1 MFMFIFLGFVYAQ
14 EDENIDDIVDVEG
27 EEGSIITDEE
37 TEEDTNN
44 ASADADTTIL
54 FTKPVHNTLSTLGMF
69 IEFFDIEIK
78 KYIFYNT
85 NIYCVNLTELPAG
98 NIVEFLVGF
107 TNKGESDFVL
117 ESLDASFRYAMD
129 FNFYIQNFS
138 TFTFNKIVKPK
149 HEATLAY
156 SFIPSE
162 SFAGRPFGLNVN
174 LNYKDTVRMIYR
186 EYYIR

>member
-1 MFMFIFLGFVYAQ
+1 MILKFI
-14 EDENIDDIVDVEG
+14 
-27 EEGSIITDEE
+27 
-37 TEEDTNN
+37 
-44 ASADADTTIL
+44 
-54 FTKPVHNTLSTLGMF
+54 
-69 IEFFDIEIK
+69 
-78 KYIFYNT
+78 
-85 NIYCVNLTELPAG
+85 VNLTELPAG

-107 TNKGESDFVL
+107 TNKGENDFVL

-138 TFTFNKIVKPK
+138 TFTFNKVVKPK

-174 LNYKDTVRMIYR
+174 LNYKDAVCILHRK
-186 EYYIR
+186 YYYTIKKALIRLH